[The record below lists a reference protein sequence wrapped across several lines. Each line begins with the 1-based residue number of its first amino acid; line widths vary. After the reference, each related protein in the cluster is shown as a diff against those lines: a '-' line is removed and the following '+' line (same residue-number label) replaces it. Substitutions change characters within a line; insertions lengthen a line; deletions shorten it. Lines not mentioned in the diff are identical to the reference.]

1 VSAAASAAQLKSQ
14 EEMERLRR
22 EKAQLEAQI
31 ASRNEQ
37 LNSGKEKSRREPP
50 PAAREAPKADVPA
63 AF

>member
-1 VSAAASAAQLKSQ
+1 
-14 EEMERLRR
+14 MERLRR

-37 LNSGKEKSRREPP
+37 SNSGKEKSRKEPP
-50 PAAREAPKADVPA
+50 PATPGTPKADIPA